1 MQKYSK
7 QREALVSLL
16 QHTKSHPSADALYL
30 ELKKEFPKIS
40 LATVYRNLNSLLEQN
55 EIIKIDIGNG
65 TEHYDACVDP
75 HYHFVCEHCSA
86 IIDLDVP
93 VRMELLE
100 EVSKETD
107 MVIHSH
113 TVLFYGICKKCQEK

>member
-16 QHTKSHPSADALYL
+16 QHTKSHPSADALYTQL
-30 ELKKEFPKIS
+30 RKEFPKIS

-65 TEHYDACVDP
+65 TEHYDACTEP
-75 HYHFVCEHCSA
+75 HYHFVCEQCSA

-93 VRMELLE
+93 VWRELQD
-100 EVSKETD
+100 EVSKKTD
-107 MVIHSH
+107 LMIRSHS
-113 TVLFYGICKKCQEK
+113 VLFYGICKKCQEN